1 MFVFTYVCMYACMY
15 VLPIQDQKRL
25 KEAVHTAGVPD
36 VKSEKGTI
44 LKEIMV
50 RTKYRKRSVIDTR
63 RNYLLET
70 TMRRQP
76 AEQIFQKLV
85 S

>member
-1 MFVFTYVCMYACMY
+1 MY
-15 VLPIQDQKRL
+15 VVTIQDQERPKD
-25 KEAVHTAGVPD
+25 AVHTAGVPD
-36 VKSEKGTI
+36 IKREKGTN

-76 AEQIFQKLV
+76 AEQRFQKLV
-85 S
+85 C